1 MENLLEIYFE
11 NQFKKLSEEYKTQKD
26 NILHTDKFEIARRQC
41 ADIIDDLHK
50 ELYGVSYYEKHKK
63 VFNWA
68 EGRMLT
74 DETKKTLKTLDEETA
89 KIEDNLKDKIDE
101 IKAQLSMCE
110 TYEQKRAI
118 LTTYG
123 VIDKKGMLVK

>member
-50 ELYGVSYYEKHKK
+50 ELYGVSYYDNHKK

-74 DETKKTLKTLDEETA
+74 DETKETLKTLDEETT